1 MPGVPMHNLPDLKE
15 KRRPLWNYQI
25 PMLTDWKSHQHRAV
39 SSVQVKY
46 WMLPGGKQVHRI
58 DECGREEGDTRR
70 KILDKE
76 HPNIPNHRVMSIGCL
91 RVLEQGRDHPPVED
105 RYGLVSGNFLFPKS
119 CTEVIHKSFCGLG
132 YPNDSHGK

>member
-1 MPGVPMHNLPDLKE
+1 MENADEIIVLILKPILSWCSSESFSKDLTKIIIILPGVPMHNLPDLKE

-25 PMLTDWKSHQHRAV
+25 PMLTDWKSHQHRAA

-58 DECGREEGDTRR
+58 DEYGREEGDTRR

-76 HPNIPNHRVMSIGCL
+76 HPSIPNHRVMSIGCL
-91 RVLEQGRDHPPVED
+91 RVLEE
-105 RYGLVSGNFLFPKS
+105 
-119 CTEVIHKSFCGLG
+119 
-132 YPNDSHGK
+132 